1 MLDGIDGIDHPYR
14 SRLKYL
20 RYLIPAILILALV
33 LFAKIY
39 YDTYT
44 LEVRHYR
51 IVHSR
56 LAEALGGAKV
66 VFLSDLHMRRFG
78 PREQEIVR
86 ILQEEKPNII
96 LLGGDYISFRGS
108 YDPVMAFFHELPRAY
123 AVMGNSDYYNEN
135 GSCVLCHRTNSYE
148 LKSDP
153 NVMFLRNTS
162 ALLDTA
168 GGRLNLIGLDDPVN
182 KKGDVAEA
190 TRGIEPSLPSVLLA
204 HSPDVFEEAV
214 AQGIDFVLA
223 GHNHGGQV
231 CLARYLKG
239 RMLVDPAF
247 EYLDGFFQKGRTLM
261 YVGRGVGTSY
271 FPFRLG
277 VRPEVTFFQFVRET
291 DDGAH
296 PPQAVSTVSE
306 KRFTASFSTANL
318 ADLMRFSNGLSAS
331 GPKRHVIGPSGKLFD
346 FESESELDYLN
357 WECRKW
363 FELSRDH
370 ATSGQ
375 YSLKVTVPAGQY
387 PGVRFH
393 EIEKDWSAYRQ
404 FKVDVFN
411 PDEETLTFHVRID
424 DRNSRWDYG
433 ERFDRDFTIKK
444 GMASIAI
451 PLETMKANVSPR
463 TLDLRNIKN
472 LMFFIP
478 GNERKRTFYMDNIR
492 LE

>member
-1 MLDGIDGIDHPYR
+1 M
-14 SRLKYL
+14 KYL
-20 RYLIPAILILALV
+20 RFLIPATLILALI
-33 LFAKIY
+33 LFSKIY

-44 LEVRHYR
+44 LDVRHYR
-51 IVHSR
+51 IVHNR

-66 VFLSDLHMRRFG
+66 VFLSDLHAKRFG
-78 PREQEIVR
+78 PREREIIG
-86 ILQEEKPNII
+86 ILQEEKPDII

-108 YDPVMAFFHELPRAY
+108 YDPVMAFFHQLPQAY

-135 GSCVLCHRTNSYE
+135 GSCVLCHKPDSYE
-148 LKSDP
+148 LKSDA
-153 NVMFLRNTS
+153 NVFFLRNTS

-168 GGRLNLIGLDDPVN
+168 RGRVNLIGLDDPVN
-182 KKGDVAEA
+182 KKGNIAEA
-190 TRGIEPSLPSVLLA
+190 TRGIAPSLPSVLLA
-204 HSPDVFEEAV
+204 HSPDVFEEAS
-214 AQGIDFVLA
+214 ARGIDFVLA

-231 CLARYLKG
+231 FPARYLKG

-261 YVGRGVGTSY
+261 YVSRGVGTSY

-277 VRPEVTFFQFVRET
+277 LRPEVTFFQFTHET
-291 DDGAH
+291 GDGAH
-296 PPQAVSTVSE
+296 PSQAVSAMNE
-306 KRFTASFSTANL
+306 KRSTASFSTANL
-318 ADLMRFSNGLSAS
+318 LDLMGLSNGLPGS
-331 GPKRHVIGPSGKLFD
+331 GQKKHIAGPSGKIYD
-346 FESESELDYLN
+346 FESQTDLEYLN
-357 WECRKW
+357 WECHKW

-375 YSLKVTVPAGQY
+375 YSLKVKVPAGQY
-387 PGVRFH
+387 PGINFL

-411 PDEETLTFHVRID
+411 PDEEPLTFHVRID

-444 GMASIAI
+444 GMANITI
-451 PLETMKANVSPR
+451 PLDSMKANVSPR
-463 TLDLRNIKN
+463 SLDLQNIKN

-478 GNERKRTFYMDNIR
+478 GNDRKRTFYIDNIR

>member
-1 MLDGIDGIDHPYR
+1 MNVR
-14 SRLKYL
+14 
-20 RYLIPAILILALV
+20 ILIFVILVFTFILAG
-33 LFAKIY
+33 KIY

-44 LEVRHYR
+44 LDVRHYR
-51 IVHSR
+51 IVHNR

-78 PREQEIVR
+78 PLEQEIIR
-86 ILQEEKPNII
+86 ILQEEKPDVI

-108 YDPVMAFFHELPRAY
+108 YDPVMAFFHQLPQAY

-135 GSCVLCHRTNSYE
+135 GSCVLCHKPDSYE

-153 NVMFLRNTS
+153 NVFFLRNAS

-168 GGRLNLIGLDDPVN
+168 GGRVNLIGLDDPVN
-182 KKGDVAEA
+182 KKGNIAEA
-190 TRGIEPSLPSVLLA
+190 TRGIAPSLPSVLLA
-204 HSPDVFEEAV
+204 HSPDVFEEAS
-214 AQGIDFVLA
+214 ARGIDFVLA

-231 CLARYLKG
+231 FPARYLKG

-271 FPFRLG
+271 FPFRFG
-277 VRPEVTFFQFVRET
+277 VRPEVTFFQFIHET
-291 DDGAH
+291 VDGAQ
-296 PPQAVSTVSE
+296 PFQAVSAMNE
-306 KRFTASFSTANL
+306 KRSTSSFSTANL
-318 ADLMRFSNGLSAS
+318 LDLIGLSNGLPGS
-331 GPKRHVIGPSGKLFD
+331 GQKKHIVGPSGKLYD
-346 FESESELDYLN
+346 FESQTDLEYLN
-357 WECRKW
+357 WECHKW
-363 FELSRDH
+363 FELSRDN

-375 YSLKVTVPAGQY
+375 YSLKVKVPAGQY
-387 PGVRFH
+387 PGINFL

-411 PDEETLTFHVRID
+411 PDEEPLTFHVRID

-444 GMASIAI
+444 GMANITI
-451 PLETMKANVSPR
+451 PLDSMKANVSPR
-463 TLDLRNIKN
+463 SLDLQNIKN

-478 GNERKRTFYMDNIR
+478 GNDRKRTFYIDNIR